1 MNIPQGYKQ
10 TELGIIPDDWEI
22 VNLGSIAKVN
32 GRIGFR
38 GYTTADLVGVGQG
51 AYTIGGKHIT
61 NMVLDLHDAEYIS
74 WQKYYE
80 SPEIM
85 VRKGDIVFAQRGTLG
100 KSAFIK
106 NDIGPATIN
115 PSLVL
120 INKIKC
126 DNEYLSYWLQCD
138 KIVEYICSI
147 NSQTSIPMITQNQI
161 EHIPVVLPTI
171 KGEQRAIAE
180 ALSDIDGLIAA
191 LDKKIAKKRLIK
203 QGAMQQL
210 LTGKK
215 RLPGFTDPWVEKKF
229 SDLYRYASEGG
240 TPDTNNIKFYANGDI
255 PFVKIEDTEIKYIE
269 SCNSFITNEGINNSS
284 AWIVP
289 VNSIIYTNGA
299 TIGNVS
305 INKIPVATKQGILGV
320 IPSSIIDLEFMY
332 YLLLSQNFKR
342 EVDSRQAKGTFATI
356 ILKSLDEIPIYL
368 PINKMEQIAIATILS
383 DMDKEIVDLE
393 AQRDKYRLL
402 KLGMMQKLL
411 TGQIRLTKPLAKVVP
426 LVPELS
432 AAREIPVDAHILA
445 GHIVNRLWQSKG
457 WGRTKLQKSLHLIG
471 YCLQLN
477 LGNEYIRNTAGPDD
491 QLLMNYIDQKFKQYR
506 HVNIKKE
513 RRSDGTVHY
522 SYIPTPLIQELE
534 MAYEQYPQ
542 SIREHIDVLLDK
554 LSTTNLAGAE
564 ILSTLYAVWNNRIIK
579 GEQITDDLLL
589 ADFYAWSQHKADF
602 EEIRVRNALDYMRKE
617 NIVPIGWGK
626 YIDKKMHK

>member
-1 MNIPQGYKQ
+1 MDIPQGYKQ
-10 TELGIIPDDWEI
+10 TELGIIPEDWEVVVI
-22 VNLGSIAKVN
+22 GEQGILQNRSVNPQQEPHKI
-32 GRIGFR
+32 FC
-38 GYTTADLVGVGQG
+38 
-51 AYTIGGKHIT
+51 
-61 NMVLDLHDAEYIS
+61 EYS
-74 WQKYYE
+74 
-80 SPEIM
+80 M
-85 VRKGDIVFAQRGTLG
+85 
-100 KSAFIK
+100 
-106 NDIGPATIN
+106 
-115 PSLVL
+115 PSY
-120 INKIKC
+120 
-126 DNEYLSYWLQCD
+126 DND
-138 KIVEYICSI
+138 KIPIYRCGNEMYSSRFAICGPVLLFNKLNVRQKRIWFLENTPSDSICSMEFLPYSSDSI
-147 NSQTSIPMITQNQI
+147 DLLLLSHILGTDQSTEYFVGLSKGTSNSQKRIRPIDFISKKIAIPSS
-161 EHIPVVLPTI
+161 LA
-171 KGEQRAIAE
+171 EQQTIAE

-215 RLPGFTDPWVEKKF
+215 RLPGFTDSWVEKKLGEILDYEQPQPYLVV
-229 SDLYRYASEGG
+229 STDYVDSG
-240 TPDTNNIKFYANGDI
+240 I
-255 PFVKIEDTEIKYIE
+255 PVLTAGKSRILGYTTEQFGIYNKLPVIIFDDFTTDSKYI
-269 SCNSFITNEGINNSS
+269 SYPFKVKSS
-284 AWIVP
+284 AMKVLSLKNNDYDLRLVYELMQQIDFPLKDHQRYWISEYSQLTI
-289 VNSIIYTNGA
+289 SIP
-299 TIGNVS
+299 
-305 INKIPVATKQGILGV
+305 K
-320 IPSSIIDLEFMY
+320 D
-332 YLLLSQNFKR
+332 R
-342 EVDSRQAKGTFATI
+342 E
-356 ILKSLDEIPIYL
+356 
-368 PINKMEQIAIATILS
+368 EQTAIATILT
-383 DMDKEIVDLE
+383 DMDKEIADLE
-393 AQRDKYRLL
+393 AKRDKYSLL
-402 KLGMMQKLL
+402 KSGMMQKLL
-411 TGQIRLTKPLAKVVP
+411 TGQIRLTKPLIKVAP

-471 YCLQLN
+471 YCVQLN

-542 SIREHIDVLLDK
+542 NIREHIDVLLDK

-602 EEIRVRNALDYMRKE
+602 EERRVRNALDYMRKE

-626 YIDKKMHK
+626 YIDKR